1 MAPSRVGL
9 RARLTHTH
17 PLRGWLSLGHRS
29 VARADEGIR
38 GYRRKQSVH
47 RDRHD
52 IGGWHALPALFDEM
66 RFSETGRYRGAFTP
80 PSSFAPRLDGLVLGP
95 GPHLFIDDSLI
106 AESQGLERV
115 THQPDR
121 LPEPVIRQRQLAQIA
136 RHAHQAQA
144 TLDCD
149 ASLFVSR
156 SRTAQMSY
164 RGERGWMPMLAFW
177 AELDLVVHDD
187 FRQGAVSPQ
196 SDALN
201 FLMDTVQQLPETLTQ
216 IYVRSDS
223 AWHQRDVLDHCE
235 ENGYGFAITA
245 DKDEAVKAALTLVN
259 EADWRRINVPPDTS
273 DEEQYIREWAC
284 ESVHTMN
291 ESEHSYRIIF
301 LRKERRQGDLFEGGY
316 TYGAIVTN
324 RDLPLEELI
333 TWHRQRCNCENHIK
347 ELKHGFSLN
356 SLPSADFFVN
366 ALYFRIQTLGYNL
379 ISALKRMKLPQTWR
393 TFTLKTLRFRLF
405 AVPALV
411 VKHARGLWLKINR
424 AHPHLPVLKPLLE

>member
-1 MAPSRVGL
+1 MIRQARIGVKVEETAAAVTGLAGVPVLVNLAHTMGLFKDVDTLLPPKERERGYSPSAAVFDLMLIPFAGGACIDDLGVL
-9 RARLTHTH
+9 RA
-17 PLRGWLSLGHRS
+17 
-29 VARADEGIR
+29 D
-38 GYRRKQSVH
+38 
-47 RDRHD
+47 
-52 IGGWHALPALFDEM
+52 
-66 RFSETGRYRGAFTP
+66 
-80 PSSFAPRLDGLVLGP
+80 
-95 GPHLFIDDSLI
+95 
-106 AESQGLERV
+106 QGLERLLHRKV
-115 THQPDR
+115 MAPSTAHDFLRRIQYVGLEGLAR
-121 LPEPVIRQRQLAQIA
+121 VRQRQLAQIA
-136 RHAHQAQA
+136 RHAHQTQA

-164 RGERGWMPMLAFW
+164 KGERGWMPMLAFW

-187 FRQGAVSPQ
+187 FRQGAVSPH

-201 FLMDTVQQLPETLTQ
+201 FLMDTVEQLPEKVTQ
-216 IYVRSDS
+216 VYVRSDS
-223 AWHQRDVLDHCE
+223 AWYQKDVLDHCE

-245 DKDEAVKAALTLVN
+245 DKDEAVKAALTLIN
-259 EADWRRINVPPDTS
+259 EADWQRINVPPDTS
-273 DEEQYIREWAC
+273 DEEQYIRTVCRGLTNCEWAC

-424 AHPHLPVLKPLLE
+424 AHPHLPVLKLLLE